1 MIPALQRTLEP
12 LSQQTLGRRVIAG
25 RRIIRQGEPD
35 TRFGCRD
42 HHEQKKAEENSEGK
56 HEMLWVES
64 TYPQIYPVLPSWQVA
79 LHFDCTRPGRAAML
93 QPQCS

>member
-1 MIPALQRTLEP
+1 MIPALPRTLEP

-35 TRFGCRD
+35 TRFGCRN

-56 HEMLWVES
+56 HGICWEES
-64 TYPQIYPVLPSWQVA
+64 T
-79 LHFDCTRPGRAAML
+79 
-93 QPQCS
+93 